1 MQALIAYS
9 IVAAAMLYSAWLFV
23 PRAMRGWLLASIKA
37 IVPASRRGLIVRLE
51 NASEDA
57 GCRSCKGCAADAKV
71 SSPAIKT
78 VEFHR
83 RQAAGLKD

>member
-9 IVAAAMLYSAWLFV
+9 IVAAALVYASWLLMPQV
-23 PRAMRGWLLASIKA
+23 VRRWLLAHIRNIA
-37 IVPASRRGLIVRLE
+37 PASRRNWIVRLE
-51 NASEDA
+51 NAAEET
-57 GCRSCKGCAADAKV
+57 GCATCKGCATEGKAP
-71 SSPAIKT
+71 SPANKT